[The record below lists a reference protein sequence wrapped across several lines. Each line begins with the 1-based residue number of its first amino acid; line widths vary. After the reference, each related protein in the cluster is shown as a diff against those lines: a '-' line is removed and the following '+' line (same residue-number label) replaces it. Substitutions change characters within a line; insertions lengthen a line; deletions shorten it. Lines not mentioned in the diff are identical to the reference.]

1 MYIILTRRGG
11 LHATGHPTSKGPASN
26 GCSRRTLYSNHEAS
40 EMDRIDVESEVHSS
54 STHEDCKTRT
64 LYEMVAVWADQS
76 WDGVKYKRI
85 AEELW
90 DLLDDLNLMEGPYG
104 VSVTLLESCIVD
116 SAEGIDAGLFQAE
129 QAVGNL
135 KKLLENEDFIEGA
148 RIIEVC
154 VNTNPVCRISNV
166 DQLLNKSQSIDY
178 RKPQWWTRSFRSYWL
193 FIGSVFFA
201 LMIVIYS
208 LIINL
213 GLRPLSDLILSITIG
228 IPMFVGAYALR
239 RSQSVNAFKW
249 MWTLFGA
256 FSIGF
261 FMIFAPLILLLGHQ
275 LYMMLGVWFV
285 WATLI
290 PSMILGAFIGERWG
304 RRRGYK
310 PYF

>member
-1 MYIILTRRGG
+1 M
-11 LHATGHPTSKGPASN
+11 
-26 GCSRRTLYSNHEAS
+26 E
-40 EMDRIDVESEVHSS
+40 RIG
-54 STHEDCKTRT
+54 TRT
-64 LYEMVAVWADQS
+64 LDEMVKVWTDQP
-76 WDGVKYKRI
+76 WDGVQYKRI

-90 DLLDDLNLMEGPYG
+90 DSIDDLNLMEGPYG
-104 VSVTLLESCIVD
+104 VSVILLESCIVD

-135 KKLLENEDFIEGA
+135 KKLLENDDFVEGA
-148 RIIEVC
+148 RIIEVY
-154 VNTNPVCRISNV
+154 VNTNPVFRISNA

-178 RKPQWWTRSFRSYWL
+178 RKPQWWTRSVRSYWL
-193 FIGSVFFA
+193 FIGGVSFVSMIIVYG
-201 LMIVIYS
+201 LM
-208 LIINL
+208 INL
-213 GLRPLSDLILSITIG
+213 GLRSLTDLILSITIC
-228 IPMFVGAYALR
+228 IPAFAGAYALR

-261 FMIFAPLILLLGHQ
+261 FVIFAPLHLLFGHQ
-275 LYMMLGVWFV
+275 FYMILGVWFV

-304 RRRGYK
+304 RRRGYM